1 MEQKKWWETAEPMII
16 SAVQCNFGENSYDIL
31 RRHTV
36 GRGFNTEQLYHLTAS
51 GSMSYYNEEKD
62 GAALD
67 EYLKEAH
74 KCGIREIQYINV
86 HCIPQEEYEKH
97 TDWVQL
103 DKNGNEIMAYN
114 VYYYLCVN
122 GPWRE
127 YILEQIR
134 GLCGHD
140 ADGIFL
146 DEIGRAHV

>member
-1 MEQKKWWETAEPMII
+1 MEQKKWWETAEPMI

-86 HCIPQEEYEKH
+86 HCIRRRSMKSIR
-97 TDWVQL
+97 TGCSWTKTAMKSWL
-103 DKNGNEIMAYN
+103 TM
-114 VYYYLCVN
+114 
-122 GPWRE
+122 
-127 YILEQIR
+127 YIIIY
-134 GLCGHD
+134 
-140 ADGIFL
+140 A
-146 DEIGRAHV
+146 